1 MASLANV
8 GGIGILVSIASRKLK
23 CSRLFSC
30 GDGCMALVV
39 RSKISRKIVVLKS

>member
-1 MASLANV
+1 LANV
-8 GGIGILVSIASRKLK
+8 SILVSIASRKFK

-39 RSKISRKIVVLKS
+39 RSKISRKIVVMKY